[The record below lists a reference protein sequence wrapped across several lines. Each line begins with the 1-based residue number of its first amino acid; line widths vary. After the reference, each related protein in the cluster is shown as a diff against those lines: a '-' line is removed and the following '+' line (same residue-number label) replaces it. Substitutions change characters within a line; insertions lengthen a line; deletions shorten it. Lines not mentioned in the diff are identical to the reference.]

1 MTLPRSRSYE
11 IHFKIFLVT
20 TESESEVA
28 QSCPTLYDP
37 MDCSLPGSSVHGI
50 FQAIVL
56 EWIAISFSRGY
67 SQTRDWTQ
75 VSHIVDRHF
84 TVWATREVQKSFS
97 IYFSFLVPSFLSLY
111 LLPTLFPPPIPSIYC
126 TVELQCCVSF
136 SFILY
141 PEKKH
146 LYFFSFFNLLKDS
159 TFSFIDLCSCFLHL
173 CFINFCSDLYD
184 FFPSTNFGLR
194 LFFRQLL

>member
-1 MTLPRSRSYE
+1 
-11 IHFKIFLVT
+11 
-20 TESESEVA
+20 
-28 QSCPTLYDP
+28 

-146 LYFFSFFNLLKDS
+146 LYFFSRLISLLLQFWLFPQNWNMS
-159 TFSFIDLCSCFLHL
+159 SSELHP
-173 CFINFCSDLYD
+173 FTH
-184 FFPSTNFGLR
+184 PTNSYLHWFY
-194 LFFRQLL
+194 